1 MDGQILPY
9 ALDATASLLS
19 RPRARRATV
28 DEVWDAFRAKVASP
42 YDVTDMLLLAREG
55 LAELLPAEG
64 YYAYVAPAP
73 GAPLRL
79 RLTRAETGTPQI
91 GINYEGLVAGAP
103 VRQAPLELGPGR
115 TGLICQEDGPAGRQ
129 VAAIE
134 AELGDGESALTH
146 YASAWLLSKVHS
158 A

>member
-9 ALDATASLLS
+9 ALVAVASLYS

-28 DEVWDAFRAKVASP
+28 DEVWDVFRAKVAPP
-42 YDVTDMLLLAREG
+42 YDVADMLLLALEG

-64 YYAYVAPAP
+64 YHACVAPAP

-91 GINYEGLVAGAP
+91 GVNYAGLVAGAP
-103 VRQAPLELGPGR
+103 VRQAPLEMGPGR
-115 TGLICQEDGPAGRQ
+115 TGLTCQEDSPAGSQ

-134 AELGDGESALTH
+134 VELGDGESALTH
-146 YASAWLLSKVHS
+146 YASAWLLSKVQS